1 MHLVRDLCPPSE
13 TMMNRRTLL
22 PAIALLLAA
31 APANAIHA
39 QLPAAPEVLLR
50 LDDIGMNHSVN
61 QAVEKVA
68 ATGMPFSVS
77 LLFAC
82 PWYQEAVEILKKYP
96 QVTVGVHLA
105 LNSEWRNYRWG
116 PVLGKGGVPSL
127 VDSDGYFLPSGEA
140 FLASKYNLAE
150 VERELTAQVERALRS
165 GLRITYVDAHMG
177 MIEATPQLREIEERI
192 AKKYG
197 LGISSYFSE
206 SYKSL
211 WGVPVASKKSA
222 LLELLNSARRDSVTL
237 IEVHVAERTPEMEV
251 IFDMNAPEQNA
262 PEAGVVAHRKA
273 ELETM
278 LSPELAEMVRS
289 GKVRLVN
296 YQQLVSRAGL
306 ASMRRPKVSE
316 PATPA
321 VTTVDGDAVA
331 LVKKQLAARYAEN
344 EAGFRARDPDR
355 VMRLRHPAFHTITP
369 DGAVMTR
376 EQMYERTRQFIGRV
390 VKFDDVR
397 ESITALTLAGDTA
410 HAIIDQSTSR
420 QQRFPD
426 GSLHQVR
433 TSVVQRESWI
443 RTPQGWL
450 LWRVDQIQPGQTL
463 VDGKPPQS

>member
-1 MHLVRDLCPPSE
+1 MTRLHHLC
-13 TMMNRRTLL
+13 
-22 PAIALLLAA
+22 AAALLVG
-31 APANAIHA
+31 AIVSPRQTIRA
-39 QLPAAPEVLLR
+39 QQSTAPEVLLR

-61 QAVEKVA
+61 LAVEKVA

-127 VDSDGYFLPSGEA
+127 VDSVGYFLPSGEA
-140 FLASKYNLAE
+140 FLASKYDLGE

-165 GLRITYVDAHMG
+165 GLKITYVDAHMG
-177 MIEATPQLREIEERI
+177 MVEATPQLREIEERI

-197 LGISSYFSE
+197 LGISSYFGE

-211 WGVPVASKKSA
+211 WGVAVASKKTA
-222 LLELLNSARRDSVTL
+222 LLDLLTRAARDSVTL

-251 IFDMNAPEQNA
+251 IFDMNAPAQNA
-262 PEAGVVAHRKA
+262 PDAGVVAHRKA

-278 LSPELAEMVRS
+278 LSPELAGMVRS
-289 GKVRLVN
+289 GRIRLVN
-296 YQQLVSRAGL
+296 YQQLVARTGL
-306 ASMRRPKVSE
+306 SGMKRPPPEAPSTDSIAIVR
-316 PATPA
+316 
-321 VTTVDGDAVA
+321 
-331 LVKKQLAARYAEN
+331 LQLAARYAEN
-344 EAGFRARDPDR
+344 EAGFFARDPDR
-355 VMRLRHPAFHTITP
+355 VMRLRHPTFHTITP
-369 DGAVMTR
+369 DGNVSTR
-376 EQMYERTRQFIGRV
+376 QQMYDRTRAFIGRV
-390 VKFDDVR
+390 EKFDSLS
-397 ESITALTLAGDTA
+397 ETITALTLAGDTA
-410 HAIIDQSTSR
+410 HAIVDQRTTR

-426 GSLHQVR
+426 GALHQVR

-463 VDGKPPQS
+463 VDGQPPPK